1 MNLLIAVLV
10 VAFFLNIL
18 TPAYLLKGYRSLP
31 QKILLISTFGGLIFY
46 VGIPLLVV
54 HLFPM
59 SLELPKVW
67 ISRATYFAASD
78 ISTVTILFY
87 LFVILAAGNVFSW
100 QSSQSKS
107 AVQPESTRSYPCKS
121 QTLAYFSFIVSLIIA
136 IGLTY
141 KLAPQAEYL
150 FSGYRTHKVGDA
162 FGGANRSALAGFT
175 LMMLSV
181 TLINLRNEM
190 GFSDDTRL
198 WDGII
203 ILLSRPF
210 FYFWLTASIALIS
223 IGTRQYLV
231 ISITSI
237 ALALIS
243 FETRKSVNIFP
254 LLCVGLIGTI
264 AIGAV
269 GALRIGQS
277 LSITGVFSN
286 ILLEPLFTFYTTF
299 NLAKAD
305 DIPIVTAPAALINGI
320 LNLVPAI
327 LFPTKTEYFIR
338 NYQEWNES
346 PFGAVSWIVSLISNF
361 GLAGAAIFIFVV
373 YFYARKLYSKRIL
386 PLWIFPLYCMIPSL
400 LMFNWMR
407 DPWDLTLKITFE
419 YGLALPFFMVMLSFS
434 LDSVIKNYKRNQ
446 SPRITRPESAIK

>member
-1 MNLLIAVLV
+1 MNLLIVILV
-10 VAFFLNIL
+10 VAFFLNVL
-18 TPAYLLKGYRSLP
+18 APVYLLKRYRSLP
-31 QKILLISTFGGLIFY
+31 QKILLISTFGGMIFY

-54 HLFPM
+54 HLFPD

-67 ISRATYFAASD
+67 LSRANYFASSD
-78 ISTVTILFY
+78 VSTVIVLFY
-87 LFVILAAGNVFSW
+87 LFAVLAAGTVFSW
-100 QSSQSKS
+100 QPPQSKS
-107 AVQPESTRSYPCKS
+107 SIHTKDTRLVGSNP
-121 QTLAYFSFIVSLIIA
+121 QTLAYLSFIVSLTIA

-141 KLAPQAEYL
+141 KLAPQAELL
-150 FSGYRTHKVGDA
+150 FSGYRTHKTGDA

-175 LMMLSV
+175 LMMLSLM
-181 TLINLRNEM
+181 LINLRNDVC
-190 GFSDDTRL
+190 FSGNTSL
-198 WDGII
+198 WNGIK

-210 FYFWLTASIALIS
+210 FYFWLATSIALIS

-237 ALALIS
+237 ALALVS

-254 LLCVGLIGTI
+254 LLCLGLTGTV
-264 AIGAV
+264 AIGMV
-269 GALRIGQS
+269 GALRIGES
-277 LSITGVFSN
+277 LSITGIFSN

-305 DIPIVTAPAALINGI
+305 DLPIVTAPAALINGI
-320 LNLVPAI
+320 LNLVPAM
-327 LFPTKTEYFIR
+327 LFPNKTEYFIR

-361 GLAGAAIFIFVV
+361 GLAGAAIFIFLVF
-373 YFYARKLYSKRIL
+373 FYARKLYSKRIL
-386 PLWIFPLYCMIPSL
+386 PLWIFPLYCMVPSL

-419 YGLALPFFMVMLSFS
+419 YGVALPFFLLTAAYSF
-434 LDSVIKNYKRNQ
+434 DSVVRNYKKYQLQIR
-446 SPRITRPESAIK
+446 S